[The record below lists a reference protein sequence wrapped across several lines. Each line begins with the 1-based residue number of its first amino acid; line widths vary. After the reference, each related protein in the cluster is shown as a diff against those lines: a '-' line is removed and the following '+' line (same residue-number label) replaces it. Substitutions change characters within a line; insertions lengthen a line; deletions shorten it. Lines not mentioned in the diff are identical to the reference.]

1 MSAWGTWTSHRLN
14 DTSEPQNEAIS
25 KAAGLMPPMWQ
36 HHRKKRSID
45 LDHEMEPRLLLFKL
59 RINQSDNLGRKDAEL
74 LYGKQS
80 VL

>member
-1 MSAWGTWTSHRLN
+1 MGTLL
-14 DTSEPQNEAIS
+14 SESPSERAC
-25 KAAGLMPPMWQ
+25 Q
-36 HHRKKRSID
+36 HHRRKRPID
-45 LDHEMEPRLLLFKL
+45 LDDEMEPRLLLFKL